1 MHFKIFCPK
10 QGQGFKPSA
19 AQLCS
24 NIGRVLL
31 PHPFPSSVSCH
42 LYNIRRRIRKYLT
55 GETTQSP
62 VFAIVMGRKAYCNSL
77 LFNTPAKHIAKIQRI
92 QSSAARLISQTLK
105 FDHITPTLIR
115 LYCLPVCCRVEYKI
129 LILNFQAVYD
139 VVPSYICIL
148 MKIKERTR
156 YNLRS
161 SKELLLEPPLV
172 RTKKTL
178 RDKSFE
184 VAAP

>member
-62 VFAIVMGRKAYCNSL
+62 VFAIVMGRTAYCNSL

-92 QSSAARLISQTLK
+92 QSCADRLVCRTLINK
-105 FDHITPTLIR
+105 FDHITPTLSR
-115 LYCLPVCCRVEYKI
+115 LDWLPVRCRIEYTI
-129 LILNFQAVYD
+129 LILNFKAIYGVA
-139 VVPSYICIL
+139 PSYICNLI
-148 MKIKERTR
+148 KIKERTR

-161 SKELLLEPPLV
+161 SKGTVV
-172 RTKKTL
+172 RATIG
-178 RDKSFE
+178 
-184 VAAP
+184 